1 MRTLVE
7 WRQLAC
13 PCGSV
18 TFGHVV
24 HLRWNSAGTGTTT
37 EPAGWRCADC
47 GKPVD
52 TAELIRLLQLVEKQ
66 KELKSLQEEL
76 GEHATA

>member
-1 MRTLVE
+1 MKTLVE
-7 WRQLAC
+7 WRALKC
-13 PCGSV
+13 SCGGD
-18 TFGHVV
+18 TFSPVV

-47 GKPVD
+47 GRPVD

-66 KELKSLQEEL
+66 KELKALQEEL
-76 GEHATA
+76 SEHAPA